1 VGDRDADDCEEDD
14 DEASLGVPVFHDLVK
29 RSTRFSTSVPA
40 AEVLKHIAQIVED
53 NPHPMQVSKACEGR
67 SCGDVTIW

>member
-1 VGDRDADDCEEDD
+1 
-14 DEASLGVPVFHDLVK
+14 VFHDLVK